1 MNDPVPAFASL
12 DEETAPDAA
21 WRRFVLPVA
30 GAAVLV
36 TAAVLW
42 TTGRTAAATAVC
54 GGMALLLGMAAGIA
68 VLRML
73 LTGSNGIVAVA
84 RTVVEEAVGTRAP
97 ILLVMLIVVGLPALP
112 LVLDSSERLEYRVQF
127 FLTWSLSGGAFL
139 LSLIT
144 ILLATSSVCGDIE
157 SQRIHMTLVKPLERW
172 QYLLGKWL
180 GIVLLDLVLV
190 GVLGIG
196 VYAGAEALRRSP
208 GADAVDRRAVD
219 EQVFTARSV
228 ARPVHP
234 RGKEFD
240 ATVNKAI
247 EQLEKDDPAA
257 FRLDPAAA
265 RKRILAQHVL
275 EWHTV
280 SADVVASY
288 VFEKL
293 DVKRQ
298 PGGLMQLR
306 LKPFADNV
314 SMDRADV
321 RFAVWL
327 NDRPYPVRNGKHEE
341 YTLKSLT
348 FHTLDIP
355 VAAVDDSGTLRVT
368 IANRNLVPAGETRAT
383 SISFSPG
390 KGLELLYRVG
400 GFTDNFLRGLAVIW
414 AKLGLLAAAA
424 LAAASWLSF
433 PIAVLVGLMVYLSA
447 VARAFLA
454 DAIDIYTGLDLA
466 GATLTSMVR
475 LRLTLLLERLAKL
488 ELWDAWKTIMSYAAD
503 IFLALVPS
511 FAAHDGITE
520 VATGRVLPAM
530 DMLASCGELAVLYPF
545 GLLLLGWLLL
555 ERRDLVN
562 VSGS

>member
-1 MNDPVPAFASL
+1 MNDSAPALAHL
-12 DEETAPDAA
+12 DEETAPDEA

-30 GAAVLV
+30 GAVVLV

-42 TTGRTAAATAVC
+42 ATGRTAAATAVC
-54 GGMALLLGMAAGIA
+54 GGMALLLGMAGGIA
-68 VLRML
+68 ALRSL

-157 SQRIHMTLVKPLERW
+157 SQRIHMTLVKPVERW

-208 GADAVDRRAVD
+208 GADAADRRAVD

-247 EQLEKDDPAA
+247 EQLEKDDPTA

-288 VFEKL
+288 VFENL

-368 IANRNLVPAGETRAT
+368 IANRNLVPPGETRAT

-433 PIAVLVGLMVYLSA
+433 PIAVLASLMVYLSA

-520 VATGRVLPAM
+520 VATGRVLPVM
-530 DMLASCGELAVLYPF
+530 DMLASCGELAVLYPL

-555 ERRDLVN
+555 ERRDLVH
-562 VSGS
+562 VTGS

>member
-1 MNDPVPAFASL
+1 MSDPAPALFPL
-12 DEETAPDAA
+12 DEETAADAA

-30 GAAVLV
+30 GALVLLA
-36 TAAVLW
+36 AAVLW
-42 TTGRTAAATAVC
+42 ATGRTAAATAVC
-54 GGMALLLGMAAGIA
+54 GGVALLLGMVGGIA
-68 VLRML
+68 ALRVVLA
-73 LTGSNGIVAVA
+73 GSNGIVAVA
-84 RTVVEEAVGTRAP
+84 RAVVEEAVGTRAP
-97 ILLVMLIVVGLPALP
+97 ILLVLLTVVGLPALP
-112 LVLDSSERLEYRVQF
+112 LLLDSGERLEYRVQF
-127 FLTWSLSGGAFL
+127 FLTWSLSGASFL

-196 VYAGAEALRRSP
+196 VYAGAEALRRAP
-208 GADAVDRRAVD
+208 GADAADRRAVD

-234 RGKEFD
+234 RGKDFD
-240 ATVNKAI
+240 ATVNAAI
-247 EQLEKDDPAA
+247 EQMQKDDPAA
-257 FRLDPAAA
+257 FRLDPAGA
-265 RKRILAQHVL
+265 RRRILANHVL

-280 SADVVASY
+280 TPDIVASY
-288 VFEKL
+288 VFRDL
-293 DVKRQ
+293 DVKRE

-321 RFAVWL
+321 RFALWL
-327 NDRPYPVRNGKHEE
+327 NDRPYPVRNGKHED

-348 FHTLDIP
+348 FHTIDVP
-355 VAAVDDSGTLRVT
+355 VAAVDDAGTLRVT
-368 IANRNLVPAGETRAT
+368 IANRNLVPPGETRAT

-400 GFTDNFLRGLAVIW
+400 GFGGNFLRGLVVIW
-414 AKLGLLAAAA
+414 AKLALLAAAA

-433 PIAVLVGLMVYLSA
+433 PIAVLASLMVYLSA
-447 VARAFLA
+447 VARGFLA

-466 GATLTSMVR
+466 DATLTSMVR
-475 LRLTLLLERLAKL
+475 LRLTVLLERLAKL

-503 IFLALVPS
+503 LFLALIPS
-511 FAAHDGITE
+511 FATHDGITE
-520 VATGRVLPAM
+520 IATGRVLPPL
-530 DMLASCGELAVLYPF
+530 DTLASCGELAGLYPL
-545 GLLLLGWLLL
+545 GLLLLGWILL

>member
-1 MNDPVPAFASL
+1 MSDQAPAFVAL
-12 DEETAPDAA
+12 DEETTADAA
-21 WRRFVLPVA
+21 WRRFAVP
-30 GAAVLV
+30 GAAVVVLL
-36 TAAVLW
+36 AAAALW
-42 TTGRTAAATAVC
+42 ATGRTAAAMAIC
-54 GGMALLLGMAAGIA
+54 GGLALLLGMAGGIA
-68 VLRML
+68 ALRL
-73 LTGSNGIVAVA
+73 LLAGSHGIVAVA
-84 RTVVEEAVGTRAP
+84 RAIVEEAVGTRAP
-97 ILLVMLIVVGLPALP
+97 ILLVLLGVVGLPALP
-112 LVLDSSERLEYRVQF
+112 LLLDSGERLEYRVQF
-127 FLTWSLSGGAFL
+127 FLTWSLSGASFL

-157 SQRIHMTLVKPLERW
+157 SQRIHMTLVKPLRRW

-180 GIVLLDLVLV
+180 GIVLLDAVLV

-196 VYAGAEALRRSP
+196 VYVGAEALRRSP
-208 GADAVDRRAVD
+208 GADSDDRRAVD

-234 RGKEFD
+234 RGTDFD
-240 ATVNKAI
+240 ATVNAAI
-247 EQLEKDDPAA
+247 ERMEKDDPAS

-265 RKRILAQHVL
+265 RRRILANHVL

-280 SADVVASY
+280 TPDVVATY
-288 VFEKL
+288 VFNGL
-293 DVKRQ
+293 DVNRQ
-298 PGGLMQLR
+298 SGGLMQLR

-321 RFAVWL
+321 RFALWL

-348 FHTLDIP
+348 FHTLDVP
-355 VAAVDDSGTLRVT
+355 VTAVDDAGTLRVT
-368 IANRNLVPAGETRAT
+368 IANRNLVPPGETRAT

-400 GFTDNFLRGLAVIW
+400 GFEGNFLRGLAVIW
-414 AKLGLLAAAA
+414 AKLALLAAAA

-433 PIAVLVGLMVYLSA
+433 PIAVLASLMVYLSA
-447 VARAFLA
+447 VARGFLA

-466 GATLTSMVR
+466 DATVTAMVR
-475 LRLTLLLERLAKL
+475 LRLTVLLERLAKL

-503 IFLALVPS
+503 LFLAVVPS

-520 VATGRVLPAM
+520 VATGRLLPPL
-530 DMLASCGELAVLYPF
+530 DMLGSCAELAVAYPAA
-545 GLLLLGWLLL
+545 LLLLGWVLL
-555 ERRDLVN
+555 ERRDLVH